1 MSEIKVGVNGTART
15 ESLAEITQRDRAEAE
30 ERIAMHRTMKDKDR
44 EKDVL
49 RREDEGS
56 EGRAG
61 RQLKEGRESAL
72 WLMV

>member
-1 MSEIKVGVNGTART
+1 MIKVGVIGTART

-30 ERIAMHRTMKDKDR
+30 ARIAMHRTMKDKDR

-49 RREDEGS
+49 RREEEGS

>member
-1 MSEIKVGVNGTART
+1 
-15 ESLAEITQRDRAEAE
+15 
-30 ERIAMHRTMKDKDR
+30 MHRTMKDKDR